1 MKLAYA
7 FCGSFC
13 THSKSL
19 SVLKQLVQKHEIT
32 PILSEASRDTDT
44 RFGNAEALRKTV
56 TEICGKEPILSIRS
70 AEELITR
77 GVFDAVI
84 VSPCTGNTL
93 AKIANGI
100 TDSTV
105 TMCVKAQLRCR
116 KTVLIAL
123 ATNDGLGANLA
134 NIAKTIEKKNIYFV
148 PLGQDSPNG
157 KPTSLVCDFNLLEQ
171 SLNCALNGVQ
181 IQPLLLRDV

>member
-13 THSKSL
+13 THKNSL
-19 SVLKQLVQKHEIT
+19 EVLRKLAQKHDIT
-32 PILSEASRDTDT
+32 CALSESARDTDT
-44 RFGNAEALRKTV
+44 RFGRADTLRETI
-56 TEICGKEPILSIRS
+56 TAISGIAPILSIRA
-70 AEELITR
+70 AEEQITR
-77 GVFDAVI
+77 GGFDALI

-105 TMCVKAQLRCR
+105 TMCVKAQLRNR
-116 KTVLIAL
+116 RPVIIAL

-134 NIAKTIEKKNIYFV
+134 NIARTLEKKNVYFV
-148 PLGQDSPNG
+148 PFAQDDPQS
-157 KPTSLVCDFNLLEQ
+157 KQTSLICDF
-171 SLNCALNGVQ
+171 SLVEPTLDCALNGIQ
-181 IQPLLLRDV
+181 IQPLLL

>member
-7 FCGSFC
+7 LCGSFC
-13 THSKSL
+13 THAGSL
-19 SVLKQLVQKHEIT
+19 EVLKDLASKHSIT

-44 RFGNAEALRKTV
+44 RFGRADTLRKTV
-56 TEICGKEPILSIRS
+56 AGICGCEPILSIRE
-70 AEELITR
+70 AEDTITR
-77 GVFDAVI
+77 GNYDAVL

-116 KTVLIAL
+116 RPTVLAI
-123 ATNDGLGANLA
+123 ATNDALGANLY
-134 NIAKTIEKKNIYFV
+134 NIAQTVEKKNIYFV
-148 PLGQDSPNG
+148 PFGQDDPLN
-157 KPTSLVCDFNLLEQ
+157 KPTSLICDF
-171 SLNCALNGVQ
+171 SLVEPTLDCAVRGVQ
-181 IQPLLLRDV
+181 IQPLLL

>member
-13 THSKSL
+13 THQKSL
-19 SVLKQLVQKHEIT
+19 LCLKQLAENHDVT
-32 PILSEASRDTDT
+32 PILSEITSNTDT
-44 RFGNAEALRKTV
+44 RFGSADTLRKSV
-56 TEICGKEPILSIRS
+56 TELCKKEPILSIKS
-70 AEELITR
+70 AEEQITR
-77 GVFDAVI
+77 GDFDAVI

-116 KTVLIAL
+116 KPVLIAL
-123 ATNDGLGANLA
+123 ATNDGLGANLQ
-134 NIAKTIEKKNIYFV
+134 NISKTIEKKNIFFV
-148 PLGQDSPNG
+148 PIGQDSPFG
-157 KPTSLVCDFNLLEQ
+157 KPTSLICDFNLLEQ
-171 SLNCALNGVQ
+171 SLDCAVNGIQ
-181 IQPLLLRDV
+181 IQPILL

>member
-13 THSKSL
+13 THKSSLDALRKL
-19 SVLKQLVQKHEIT
+19 SVGNEIT

-44 RFGNAEALRKTV
+44 RFGKAEDLKKAVIGISGNK
-56 TEICGKEPILSIRS
+56 PIISIKD
-70 AEELITR
+70 AEEIITR
-77 GVFDAVI
+77 GGFDAVI

-116 KTVLIAL
+116 RPVIIAL
-123 ATNDGLGANLA
+123 ATNDGLGANLF
-134 NIAKTIEKKNIYFV
+134 NIALTLEKKNIFFV
-148 PLGQDSPNG
+148 PFGQDSPNE
-157 KPTSLVCDFNLLEQ
+157 KPSSLICDFSLIELTLTQAMNGLQLQPILLK
-171 SLNCALNGVQ
+171 
-181 IQPLLLRDV
+181 

>member
-7 FCGSFC
+7 LCGSFC
-13 THSKSL
+13 THAKSL
-19 SVLKQLVQKHEIT
+19 EILKSLASNHSMT

-44 RFGNAEALRKTV
+44 RFGRADTLRKTV
-56 TEICGKEPILSIRS
+56 AGICGCEPILSIRA
-70 AEELITR
+70 AEDTITR
-77 GVFDAVI
+77 GNYDAVI

-116 KTVLIAL
+116 HPVIIAI
-123 ATNDGLGANLA
+123 ATNDALGANLYS
-134 NIAKTIEKKNIYFV
+134 IAQTVEKKNIYFV
-148 PLGQDSPNG
+148 PFGQDDPQN
-157 KPTSLVCDFNLLEQ
+157 KPTSLICDF
-171 SLNCALNGVQ
+171 SLIEPTLDFAVRGAQ
-181 IQPLLLRDV
+181 IQPLLI